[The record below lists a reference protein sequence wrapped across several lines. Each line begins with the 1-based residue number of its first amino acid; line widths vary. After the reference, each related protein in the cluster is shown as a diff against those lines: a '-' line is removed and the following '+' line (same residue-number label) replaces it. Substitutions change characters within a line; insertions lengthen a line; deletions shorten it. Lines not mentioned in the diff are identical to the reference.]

1 MQGLWKFF
9 HSLTLAVTLARQKT
23 ERKTENMINKIIGF
37 FKNFYGVV
45 NEETEILDGT
55 YFHEDCFR
63 QVEFCPKENIELLK
77 SENNE
82 VNKFAEEHSDGSGF
96 TEIYIREENNQKTI
110 LDKQIKLSNLNSML
124 LNLELEKIE
133 KVYTGYSSLREICED
148 TVAYKYDEA
157 EIFVTSENNFVKD
170 FFITGFRFYENE
182 DIKKKLEEILHKI
195 GTEYDLILN
204 DWDLSEIID
213 LNDRKE
219 IQKYLNEEF

>member
-1 MQGLWKFF
+1 
-9 HSLTLAVTLARQKT
+9 
-23 ERKTENMINKIIGF
+23 MINKIIAF
-37 FKNFYGVV
+37 FKKFYSVE

-55 YFHEDCFR
+55 YFHEDDFR
-63 QVEFCPKENIELLK
+63 QVEFCPKENLDFLRN
-77 SENNE
+77 ENSE
-82 VNKFAEEHSDGSGF
+82 VNKFAEEHSDGNGF
-96 TEIYIREENNQKTI
+96 TDIYVREENNQKTI
-110 LDKQIKLSNLNSML
+110 LETQIKLSDLNSIM

-133 KVYTGYSSLREICED
+133 KVYTGYSSYREICEN
-148 TVAYKYDEA
+148 TIAYKFDYA
-157 EIFVTSENNFVKD
+157 EIFVITENDFVKD